1 MNCPLCYNSNTKLK
15 FVKNGYDILH
25 CLSCNHLF
33 TGFMPGPKEVT
44 QIYSDDYFF
53 KGGAGYEDYTLEK
66 DMLIKRG
73 EYYAEKMS
81 RWMKPGTV
89 LDVGAAAGFILK
101 GFENKGWHGMGVEP
115 NHSMAEYGKNEVKV
129 NIKTGTIETV
139 ELEEK
144 FDLIILIQVAA
155 HIYDLHN
162 SMKRING
169 FLKPGGHVLI
179 ETWNKDSFTAKVF
192 GRNWHEYSPP
202 GTLNYFSKKTLNE
215 LLVQHGFYRVAQG
228 TPKKSIH
235 SKHAKSL
242 IRHKLVESKGLK
254 WVTPLVSLIPDNMI
268 IPYPSEDLFWALF
281 KKIKTKIMWHNNS
294 DTT

>member
-1 MNCPLCYNSNTKLK
+1 MNCPLCDNNSNTKLK
-15 FVKNGYDILH
+15 FVKNEYDVLH
-25 CLSCNHLF
+25 CLSCDHLF
-33 TGFMPGPKEVT
+33 TGFMPGAKEVD

-73 EYYAEKMS
+73 EYYAEKVG
-81 RWMKPGTV
+81 RWVTPGTV

-101 GFENKGWHGMGVEP
+101 GFENRGWHGMGVEP
-115 NHSMAEYGKNEVKV
+115 NRSMTEYGKNEIGV
-129 NIKTGTIETV
+129 NIKSGTIETV
-139 ELEEK
+139 EFEKK
-144 FDLIILIQVAA
+144 FDLVILIQVVA

-179 ETWNKDSFTAKVF
+179 ETWNKDSLTARIF
-192 GRNWHEYSPP
+192 GSNWHEYSPP
-202 GTLNYFSKKTLNE
+202 GTLNYFSKKTLNQ
-215 LLVQHGFYRVAQG
+215 LMLGHDFTKVAEG

-242 IRHKLVESKGLK
+242 IKHKLLESKGLK
-254 WVTPLVSLIPDNMI
+254 WLAGITSLIPTNLI
-268 IPYPSEDLFWALF
+268 LPYPSEDLFWALY
-281 KKIKTKIMWHNNS
+281 KKN
-294 DTT
+294 